1 MRQSKKKIKFLNASS
16 GEIFGGSSV
25 YKKFQE
31 DSPYFPRSFYA
42 LSKIISLEITKSYRK
57 QFGIWACNAI
67 LFNHESPLRAN
78 GFVIKKIVNFAK
90 TVNLT
95 KKRNKKLQMGN
106 IDICRDWG
114 WAPEYSDAMIKII
127 NHKNPSDFIV
137 ATGRVSKL
145 RNVLRKVFAHYHL
158 NYRKFIKINKNFY
171 RKNDVQISAGNPSK
185 ANKLLSW
192 RAKKNI
198 NEILKNIIDGK
209 LF

>member
-1 MRQSKKKIKFLNASS
+1 M
-16 GEIFGGSSV
+16 

-78 GFVIKKIVNFAK
+78 GFVIKKIIDFAK
-90 TVNLT
+90 IANITNKT
-95 KKRNKKLQMGN
+95 NKKLQMGN

-127 NHKNPSDFIV
+127 NHKNE
-137 ATGRVSKL
+137 L
-145 RNVLRKVFAHYHL
+145 
-158 NYRKFIKINKNFY
+158 
-171 RKNDVQISAGNPSK
+171 
-185 ANKLLSW
+185 
-192 RAKKNI
+192 I
-198 NEILKNIIDGK
+198 NEKEEFTPVIPKQSYALSFKVVDGHMN
-209 LF
+209 LH